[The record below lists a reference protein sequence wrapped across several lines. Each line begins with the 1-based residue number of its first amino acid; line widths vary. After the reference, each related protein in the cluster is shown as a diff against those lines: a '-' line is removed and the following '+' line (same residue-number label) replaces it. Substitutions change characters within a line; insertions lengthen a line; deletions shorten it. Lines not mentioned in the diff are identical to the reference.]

1 MEFHQKLAAN
11 KLAYIKNS
19 RANLMFGPDMSIL
32 LGAAKILSPDGK
44 SKMWDANAN
53 GFSRGEGF
61 GVLILKS
68 LDAAIRD
75 GDTIRSV
82 VIASAANEDGRTP
95 GISLPSSEAQQALI
109 RTAYRQAGVD
119 PSETGYVEAH
129 GTGTQ
134 AGDPL
139 EAKAILATIGQ
150 NRSSELF
157 VGSVKTNIG
166 HLEGAAG
173 VAGVI
178 KAALVVERGIIP
190 PNLWFEK
197 LNPQIDLPEN
207 VRIPTKA
214 TPWSNQGP
222 RRASINSFGFGGA
235 NAHVIL
241 EEPASYL
248 QRMGILS
255 RTSAT
260 KPPKSSLAVGCLSS
274 SSSSDSSASDTA
286 DSDSEHSDVTD
297 STQTSITLLTDRS
310 HESPRTPKVF
320 VISSYDKEGVQRNT
334 ERLSSYLETKEPLKL
349 DRRFLRSLAHTLSSK
364 RTALPW
370 KSYVT
375 ASTVS
380 ELRERLA
387 SALSAPTRSSSTA
400 DPRLAFVFTGQGA
413 QWFAMGKGLEVFPAY
428 KASMDASEKMLHDLG
443 CPWSLSE
450 ELSRPEEECNLPRT
464 DYSQPACTAVQI
476 ALVDLLSH
484 WGVRPVAVVGHSS
497 GEVAA
502 AYAAGLISHDA
513 GMKVAWLRGQ
523 ISKTVAAKGSKGGML
538 AVSASGESLKDT
550 LGSLTQ
556 GRAIVG
562 CLNSPKA
569 CTVSGDAAA
578 VDELQEM
585 LKKDQVPC
593 TRLPMDVA
601 YHSFHMESVRE
612 QYEAALAGIPHI
624 PSEQTIPMF
633 SSITGALV
641 TPEEM
646 SPSYWVE
653 NLVRPVNF
661 AGAMDALLNHVDSE
675 AKKSHDRRAFADIF
689 LEVGPHSALRSY
701 VLDVFKNVDGK
712 FTDLSYETML
722 RRKFDGGE
730 TALQAMGNL
739 WTRGHR
745 LDLGLVNG
753 TPPAQTQMLVD
764 LPPYAWNHSL
774 TFWDESHL
782 SRAYRLRPK
791 PRLDLLG
798 SRVAGV
804 PDPTWRNFIRCTEN
818 PWAREHKVQGNILYP
833 GAGMLV
839 MAVEAA
845 RQLAEDQS
853 GGHEVIHGYELR
865 DVGVVAALRVPD
877 TERGVEVMVQLHPR
891 RTGTRAAPSATLH
904 EFSVS
909 SWSEDGQEWT
919 VHARGLVSVTL
930 QSSLTPAMQQQ
941 LELEGQS
948 RREAFEAAKETC
960 QKPARNF
967 LYDNV
972 ETIGMVYGPTFRNVK
987 ELWAGK
993 NSSYGVI
1000 TVPDTKA
1007 VMPEGFEYPCVVH
1020 PATLDSILHLLF
1032 PSISG
1037 DEQSLSEAVVPV
1049 SFDRVFVSAGLP
1061 SLPGSALHGISTAR
1075 KVGYTTWTSDITIS
1089 DDAHSSPL
1097 IVMEGVGL
1105 ASVGGNTDSSEQGP
1119 ETRASCFEQVWR
1131 EDVDLLAPEHIK
1143 EVVYRR
1149 TTPNADDESVLDL
1162 LEYVCLVYIHRCLD
1176 WLETPEGLQ
1185 HKPADGFWKLYVE
1198 WMEECRR
1205 SFPPLEADPGAVEA
1219 RLESARKRIALSDS
1233 GDITVQMVDRIGGNL
1248 GNIFTRK
1255 VEPLQV
1261 MTEGDLLYTFYR
1273 GAFGTSFNT
1282 NVAEYVGLIADKT
1295 PGLDIL
1301 EVGAGTGGTTYHVL
1315 ERLRN
1320 SDGTSKARRYFFSDI
1335 SPGFLAKARERF
1347 SRDEGVMEFGTCN
1360 IEDDPLAQGF
1370 QPESFDLI
1378 VCANVL
1384 HATRS
1389 IQETLA
1395 HCRSLLRPGGRL
1407 VLSEVTI
1414 KRIFSG
1420 FIMGPLPGWWL
1431 GEDDGRKGGPLLDV
1445 AEWDA
1450 ALSRAG
1456 FSGVDMDVRGD
1467 REASNEPVSLIVSTK
1482 PATARPQPASK
1493 YVVIHTGTSKS
1504 KGLAEAILSVFQNA
1518 NFDITTAEWGSFAD
1532 KDLAD
1537 RYTLCLAEWESPVL
1551 ATLTDEDWDRIHRV
1565 VRGSAGTLWITG
1577 GAAMECTH
1585 PMKSLMVGLS
1595 RAIRNEDAGSRLATL
1610 DIEPPESLTGNNNTA
1625 LFKAA
1630 RSILRVAQEHSRADV
1645 AREDHEF
1652 ASRGSQV
1659 YVPRVE
1665 RVQAVDSALRTYE
1678 AKGEPQP
1685 VPFKGCGRPLKLTI
1699 KTPGLLDTF
1708 RWAEDEL
1715 YHTDLPEDW
1724 VEVEVRAVG
1733 LNFKDVLVA
1742 LGSLDERKLG
1752 VDAAGVV
1759 TRVGRAVTGLKV
1771 GDHVMTAT
1779 CDAFATYVRFP
1790 AAGAIAIPGDMS
1802 FEDAA
1807 SMPLVFLTAYYAL
1820 VTAGGLTEGETIL
1833 IHAAAGGV
1841 GQAAII
1847 LAQKIG
1853 AEVFATV
1860 GSDDKRQLVRELYG
1874 IPDDHI
1880 FSSRDTSFAKGVMRA
1895 TGNKGVDVVLN
1906 SLAGE
1911 ALRLSW
1917 HCLAKFGRFLE
1928 IGKAD
1933 LFANTGLD
1941 MRPFLDNKSYIGV
1954 NLLDF
1959 EDNPTPRAVRLWGEV
1974 AALIRDGTLRPVAP
1988 VLQFT
1993 MADVEKA
2000 FRFMQAGKHTGK
2012 VVVRVDDGD
2021 VVPAV
2026 PRTPKVN
2033 VSPGATYVVAGLG
2046 GICREIA
2053 RWLAEKGAGA
2063 LVLLSRSAASSV
2075 ENRAFAEDLRN
2086 VYGTDVRAFDCDV
2099 GDRGALEAV
2108 LEQCRGMPPIRGCVT
2123 GAMVLDVSI
2132 RVWLDFRVDR

>member
-1 MEFHQKLAAN
+1 MLLQGKCQITSDCKIFGSGEVGLQRET
-11 KLAYIKNS
+11 

-44 SKMWDANAN
+44 SKMWDASAN

-82 VIASAANEDGRTP
+82 VLASAANEDGRTP

-119 PSETGYVEAH
+119 PADTGYVEAH

-139 EAKAILATIGQ
+139 EARAILATIGQ

-178 KAALVVERGIIP
+178 KAALVVERGTIP

-197 LNPQIDLPEN
+197 LNPQIELPEN
-207 VRIPTKA
+207 VRIPTEA
-214 TPWSNQGP
+214 MPWPTQGP

-248 QRMGILS
+248 QRVGRLGQI
-255 RTSAT
+255 SAT
-260 KPPKSSLAVGCLSS
+260 KPLKASLTADGLSS
-274 SSSSDSSASDTA
+274 SLSDSSASDGA

-297 STQTSITLLTDRS
+297 STQTSITVLTDGSRETS
-310 HESPRTPKVF
+310 NNPKVF
-320 VISSYDKEGVQRNT
+320 TISSNDKEGVARNV
-334 ERLSSYLETKEPLKL
+334 ERLSSYLETKQSLKL
-349 DRRFLRSLAHTLSSK
+349 DRRFLESLAYTLSNK
-364 RTALPW
+364 RSALPW
-370 KSYVT
+370 KSYVI

-380 ELRERLA
+380 ELRERLV
-387 SALSAPTRSSSTA
+387 SALSTPTRSSSTSN
-400 DPRLAFVFTGQGA
+400 PHLAFVFTGQGA
-413 QWFAMGKGLEVFPAY
+413 QWFAMGKGLEIFPAY
-428 KASMDASEKMLHDLG
+428 KASMEASDKMLQDLG
-443 CPWSLSE
+443 CPWSLIE
-450 ELSRPEEECNLPRT
+450 ELGCPENECNLRRT
-464 DYSQPACTAVQI
+464 DYSQPSCTAVQI
-476 ALVDLLSH
+476 ALVDLLRH
-484 WGVRPVAVVGHSS
+484 WGIRPVAVVGHSS

-502 AYAAGLISHDA
+502 AYAAGLISHEA
-513 GMKVAWLRGQ
+513 SMKVAWLRGQ
-523 ISKTVAAKGSKGGML
+523 VSKTVAEKNSKGGML
-538 AVSASGESLKDT
+538 AVNASGESLKDR
-550 LGSLTQ
+550 LESLTQ

-578 VDELQEM
+578 VDELQEI

-601 YHSFHMESVRE
+601 YHSFHMETVRD
-612 QYEAALAGIPHI
+612 QYEAALAGIPHG
-624 PSEQTIPMF
+624 PSESTIPMF
-633 SSITGALV
+633 SSITGRLV
-641 TPEEM
+641 MPEEM
-646 SPSYWVE
+646 SPNYWVE

-661 AGAMDALLNHVDSE
+661 AGAMEALLNHVEDG
-675 AKKSHDRRAFADIF
+675 AKKSHERRGFADVF
-689 LEVGPHSALRSY
+689 LELGPHSALRSY
-701 VLDVFKNVDGK
+701 VLDVFKNVQGK

-722 RRKFDGGE
+722 RRKFNGDE

-739 WTRGHR
+739 WTKGYH
-745 LDLGLVNG
+745 LDLSLVNG
-753 TPPAQTQMLVD
+753 TPPTRTQMLVD

-782 SRAYRLRPK
+782 SKAYRLRSK

-798 SRVAGV
+798 CRVAGV
-804 PDPTWRNFIRCTEN
+804 PDPTWRNFIRCSEN
-818 PWAREHKVQGNILYP
+818 PWVSEHKVQGNILYP

-839 MAVEAA
+839 MAIEAA
-845 RQLAEDQS
+845 KQLAEDQH
-853 GGHEVIHGYELR
+853 GEHEVIHGYELR
-865 DVGVVAALRVPD
+865 DVDVVAALRVPE
-877 TERGVEVMVQLHPR
+877 TEKGIEVMVQLHPR
-891 RTGTRAAPSATLH
+891 RTGTKAAPSATLN

-909 SWSEDGQEWT
+909 SWSEDSQEWT

-930 QSSLTPAMQQQ
+930 QSSLTPAMQRQ
-941 LELEGQS
+941 LELESQS
-948 RREAFEAAKETC
+948 RKDAFEAAKEKC

-993 NSSYGVI
+993 DSSYGVI
-1000 TVPDTKA
+1000 TIPDTKA
-1007 VMPEGFEYPCVVH
+1007 IMPEGFEYPCVVH
-1020 PATLDSILHLLF
+1020 PATLDSVLHLLF

-1037 DEQSLSEAVVPV
+1037 DKQSLSEAVVPV

-1061 SLPGSALHGISTAR
+1061 ALPGSALHGISTAK

-1089 DDAHSSPL
+1089 NDAYSTPL

-1105 ASVGGNTDSSEQGP
+1105 ASVGGNTSSSDESP

-1131 EDVDLLAPEHIK
+1131 EDVDLLAPEHVK
-1143 EVVYRR
+1143 EIVYSR
-1149 TTPNADDESVLDL
+1149 TTPNADDECVLDL

-1176 WLETPEGLQ
+1176 WLSSPEGLQ
-1185 HKPADGFWKLYVE
+1185 HRPTDGFWKLYIE
-1198 WMEECRR
+1198 WMEDCK
-1205 SFPPLEADPGAVEA
+1205 SAFPPLETDPKAVEA

-1233 GDITVQMVDRIGGNL
+1233 GDITVQMVDRIGENL
-1248 GNIFTRK
+1248 RNIFSRK

-1295 PGLDIL
+1295 PGLEIL
-1301 EVGAGTGGTTYHVL
+1301 EIGAGTGGTTYHVL

-1320 SDGTSKARRYFFSDI
+1320 SDGTSKAKRYFFTDI
-1335 SPGFLAKARERF
+1335 SPGFLAKAQERF
-1347 SRDEGVMEFGTCN
+1347 CKDERIMEFGTCN
-1360 IEDDPLAQGF
+1360 IENDPLTQGF

-1384 HATRS
+1384 HATKS
-1389 IQETLA
+1389 IQETLT
-1395 HCRSLLRPGGRL
+1395 HCLSLLKPGGRL

-1445 AEWDA
+1445 AEWNT
-1450 ALSRAG
+1450 ALNNAG

-1467 REASNEPVSLIVSTK
+1467 RETSNEPVSLIVSTK
-1482 PATARPQPASK
+1482 PATTRPQSASK
-1493 YVVIHTGTSKS
+1493 YVVIHTGTAES
-1504 KGLAEAILSVFQNA
+1504 KGLANTIRSVFQNVGLE
-1518 NFDITTAEWGSFAD
+1518 THTAEWGSFAE
-1532 KDLAD
+1532 KDLMD

-1551 ATLTDEDWDRIHRV
+1551 ASLSDEDWDRIHRV
-1565 VRGSAGTLWITG
+1565 LRESVGTLWITG

-1585 PMKSLMVGLS
+1585 PMMSLMVGLS

-1610 DIEPPESLTGNNNTA
+1610 DIEPSESLVDNTA
-1625 LFKAA
+1625 MFEAA
-1630 RSILRVAQEHSRADV
+1630 RSILRVALEHSRADL
-1645 AREDHEF
+1645 AHEDHEF
-1652 ASRGSQV
+1652 ASRGSLV

-1665 RVQAVDSALRTYE
+1665 RVQSVDSALRTYE

-1685 VPFKGCGRPLKLTI
+1685 VPFTTCGRPLKLTI

-1708 RWAEDEL
+1708 RWVEDEL
-1715 YHTDLPEDW
+1715 YYTELQEDW
-1724 VEVEVRAVG
+1724 IEVQVKAVG

-1742 LGSLDERKLG
+1742 LGSLNERKLG

-1759 TRVGRAVTGLKV
+1759 TRVGKAVTGLKP
-1771 GDHVMTAT
+1771 GDRVMTAT

-1790 AAGAIAIPGDMS
+1790 AAGAIVMPENMS

-1820 VTAGGLTEGETIL
+1820 VTAGGLTKGETIL

-1847 LAQKIG
+1847 LAQQIG
-1853 AEVFATV
+1853 AEVFATT
-1860 GSDDKRQLVRELYG
+1860 GSDEKKQLVHEQYG
-1874 IPDDHI
+1874 IPEDHI

-1895 TGNKGVDVVLN
+1895 TNGKGVDVVLN

-1911 ALRLSW
+1911 ALRVSW

-1941 MRPFLDNKSYIGV
+1941 MKPFLDNKSYIGV

-1959 EDNPTPRAVRLWGEV
+1959 ENNPTPRAVKLWSDV
-1974 AALIRDGTLRPVAP
+1974 AELIQDGSLKPVAP
-1988 VLQFT
+1988 ILQFT

-2012 VVVRVDDGD
+2012 VVVRVADED

-2026 PRTPKVN
+2026 PSTPRVN
-2033 VSPGATYVVAGLG
+2033 VSPNATYVVAGLG

-2053 RWLAEKGAGA
+2053 RWLAEKGAGS
-2063 LVLLSRSAASSV
+2063 LVLLSRTAASGA
-2075 ENRAFAEDLRN
+2075 ENKAFAEDLRN

-2099 GDRGALEAV
+2099 GDRGALEMV
-2108 LEQCRGMPPIRGCVT
+2108 LEQCQAMPPIKGCVT

-2132 RVWLDFRVDR
+2132 QV